1 MSHNLVKV
9 QIIIVVD
16 FSYQNYMISSY
27 PLFLIDLGIDCS
39 TVGKHFLQIMAN
51 FTASILLV
59 KTLKSSFKKRVLKIK
74 YYKI

>member
-1 MSHNLVKV
+1 MNQNLVKV
-9 QIIIVVD
+9 QKVVHVD
-16 FSYQNYMISSY
+16 SQNYMISSY

-59 KTLKSSFKKRVLKIK
+59 KTLKSSFEKRVLKIK
-74 YYKI
+74 YYKSGI

>member
-59 KTLKSSFKKRVLKIK
+59 KTLKSSFKTRVL
-74 YYKI
+74 